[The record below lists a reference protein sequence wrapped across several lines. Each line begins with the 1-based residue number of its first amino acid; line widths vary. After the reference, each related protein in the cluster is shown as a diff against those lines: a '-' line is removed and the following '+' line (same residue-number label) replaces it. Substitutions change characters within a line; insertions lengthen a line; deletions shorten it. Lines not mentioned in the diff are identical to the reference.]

1 LLVLSA
7 YLMGLVYA
15 VHPAG
20 LLTAPALAA
29 AVIAR
34 RPRTLLRWR
43 LHALLLLAFVG
54 GASPF
59 LMIPIR
65 SAHQPYVNV
74 SAVSACEHGGL
85 EAKCALSAETGR
97 RLVGTIQREQYGGN
111 AVLERRAP
119 FVAQVQMFWLYF
131 KWQWMRDSDGR
142 FPVAQTVLA
151 ATMLM
156 LGIIGLVTLRS
167 TSPGSPHHQPRAP
180 VFWYFTVLT
189 GTFTVAL
196 IYYLNF
202 RYGWSQSPELGFSVP
217 REPRDRDYFYLWTFS
232 LWGVLAAVGL
242 ASFWRRRALTPV
254 LALAFVPLV
263 ANWTAASR
271 TGQTFTRDWAADV
284 LQSVEPNGVII
295 TNGDNDSFPLW
306 YAQAVEGLRRDVT
319 VALVPYLQMEWYA
332 RQLNARTRLWS
343 LSDGE
348 LDTIPPYLETR
359 RPVQFQHGAIDA
371 TIPPGVLT
379 RDQLLVLRAIKD
391 SFPARPVYFSFGPY
405 AQQLGLGEYV
415 TRVGLVQKLHPAP
428 VRESPDTALTPS
440 GFVDVPRSL
449 ALWRQYRGGPQV
461 AREGRWIDAASSDV
475 PIYYARV
482 GQDLAMALDARG
494 QRAEALEVMDLV
506 RKIADAVQ

>member
-1 LLVLSA
+1 
-7 YLMGLVYA
+7 
-15 VHPAG
+15 
-20 LLTAPALAA
+20 
-29 AVIAR
+29 
-34 RPRTLLRWR
+34 
-43 LHALLLLAFVG
+43 
-54 GASPF
+54 
-59 LMIPIR
+59 
-65 SAHQPYVNV
+65 
-74 SAVSACEHGGL
+74 
-85 EAKCALSAETGR
+85 
-97 RLVGTIQREQYGGN
+97 
-111 AVLERRAP
+111 
-119 FVAQVQMFWLYF
+119 
-131 KWQWMRDSDGR
+131 
-142 FPVAQTVLA
+142 
-151 ATMLM
+151 
-156 LGIIGLVTLRS
+156 
-167 TSPGSPHHQPRAP
+167 
-180 VFWYFTVLT
+180 
-189 GTFTVAL
+189 
-196 IYYLNF
+196 
-202 RYGWSQSPELGFSVP
+202 
-217 REPRDRDYFYLWTFS
+217 
-232 LWGVLAAVGL
+232 
-242 ASFWRRRALTPV
+242 
-254 LALAFVPLV
+254 
-263 ANWTAASR
+263 
-271 TGQTFTRDWAADV
+271 
-284 LQSVEPNGVII
+284 VII

>member
-1 LLVLSA
+1 
-7 YLMGLVYA
+7 MGLVYA

-29 AVIAR
+29 AVIVR

-43 LHALLLLAFVG
+43 LHALLLLAFAG

-74 SAVSACEHGGL
+74 SAVSACENRGL
-85 EAKCALSAETGR
+85 QASCALSAETGR

-131 KWQWMRDSDGR
+131 KWQWLRDTEGR
-142 FPVAQTVLA
+142 FPFAQSLLA

-156 LGIIGLVTLRS
+156 LGVIGLVTLRQDS
-167 TSPGSPHHQPRAP
+167 RSDGASPQHRARAP

-217 REPRDRDYFYLWTFS
+217 REPRDRDYFYMWTFS

-242 ASFWRRRALTPV
+242 AAFWRRRALAPL
-254 LALAFVPLV
+254 LALAFVPLA
-263 ANWTAASR
+263 ANWTAAPRS
-271 TGQTFTRDWAADV
+271 GQTFTRDWAADV
-284 LQSVEPNGVII
+284 LESVEPNGVII

-306 YAQAVEGLRRDVT
+306 YAQAVEGIRPDVT

-332 RQLNARTRLWS
+332 RQLNARTRLWN
-343 LSDGE
+343 LSDSE
-348 LDTIPPYLETR
+348 LDTIPPYLETK
-359 RPVQFQHGAIDA
+359 RPVQFRHGAMEA
-371 TIPPGVLT
+371 TIPPGILT

-391 SFPARPVYFSFGPY
+391 SFPSRPVYFSFGPY

-415 TRVGLVQKLHPAP
+415 TRVGLVQKLHPVP

-449 ALWRQYRGGPQV
+449 SLWKKYRGGLQV
-461 AREGRWIDAASSDV
+461 AREGRWIDMASSDV

-482 GQDLAMALDARG
+482 GQDLALALDARG